1 MRPSE
6 QIALTIQDLD
16 VKHGT
21 LWVSKSKVYGVERDS
36 TKTHQDRLIQLCPRA
51 LAVAKRQ
58 LALYSRLREI
68 RLISQTPRLG
78 GMMISEVSDGKAKF
92 YEGVQGRGR
101 SVGA

>member
-1 MRPSE
+1 M
-6 QIALTIQDLD
+6 L
-16 VKHGT
+16 K
-21 LWVSKSKVYGVERDS
+21 VSSGATDS
-36 TKTHQDRLIQLCPRA
+36 
-51 LAVAKRQ
+51 
-58 LALYSRLREI
+58 EI

>member
-1 MRPSE
+1 MGTMEVSTRLSSWIFLLMAR
-6 QIALTIQDLD
+6 IATVSTDWS
-16 VKHGT
+16 VESAT
-21 LWVSKSKVYGVERDS
+21 LPCQS
-36 TKTHQDRLIQLCPRA
+36 TF
-51 LAVAKRQ
+51 
-58 LALYSRLREI
+58 EI

>member
-1 MRPSE
+1 MRRWDRFLDSYME
-6 QIALTIQDLD
+6 QYAARGVCAGRVKSTRSAL
-16 VKHGT
+16 
-21 LWVSKSKVYGVERDS
+21 ER
-36 TKTHQDRLIQLCPRA
+36 C
-51 LAVAKRQ
+51 
-58 LALYSRLREI
+58 EI